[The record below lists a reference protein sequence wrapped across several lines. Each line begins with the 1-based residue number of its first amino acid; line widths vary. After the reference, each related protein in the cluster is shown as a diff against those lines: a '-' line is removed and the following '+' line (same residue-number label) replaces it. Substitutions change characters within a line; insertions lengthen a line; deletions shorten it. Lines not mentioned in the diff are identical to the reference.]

1 MDYYGNN
8 DWWGYLQ
15 HGWFR
20 NSRKGSEKKDHKY
33 YARIQTGIRN
43 GQNVYRYFYSKE
55 DYAAYIHSGK
65 KRLTGERGSEKHPN
79 GRIANYA
86 MEEYTDKE
94 GKLQT
99 RKKYVTSD
107 VADQLRDAEYRR
119 EKAAN
124 ETDKEK
130 KTRMKDAKKRY
141 NKKMSATRRKRA
153 VQKGAQKVAKLLGK
167 QLDFK
172 EAPAGIKEEYRYAKA
187 GWKKASWGNAYT
199 RTQAKK

>member
-15 HGWFR
+15 HGWLGK
-20 NSRKGSEKKDHKY
+20 SRKGSEKKDHKY
-33 YARIQTGIRN
+33 YARIQTGSRN

-65 KRLTGERGSEKHPN
+65 KRLTGEHGSEKHPN

-99 RKKYVTSD
+99 RKKYMTRDVT
-107 VADQLRDAEYRR
+107 DQLRDAEYRR

-130 KTRMKDAKKRY
+130 KTRMKAAKKRY
-141 NKKMSATRRKRA
+141 NAKTRVSRMKHRLEKGRMTVERLLNQKK
-153 VQKGAQKVAKLLGK
+153 
-167 QLDFK
+167 
-172 EAPAGIKEEYRYAKA
+172 
-187 GWKKASWGNAYT
+187 
-199 RTQAKK
+199 